1 MIIASTRMATAAAAL
16 LILAA
21 CAAPAG
27 APDAS
32 ASDADP
38 SRSPLETAQASAGAD
53 PAPDAPDGIPQAAWD
68 TILDDLSGRV
78 DDPVSTATL
87 VLAEAMTWNDGS
99 LGCPQPGQVYTQAL
113 VEGYHVI
120 LEVEGREFDYRV
132 GAGSDVRL
140 CRT

>member
-1 MIIASTRMATAAAAL
+1 MIFARTKMATAAAAL
-16 LILAA
+16 LVLAA

-32 ASDADP
+32 ASDREP
-38 SRSPLETAQASAGAD
+38 SGSPLETVQASASAD
-53 PAPDAPDGIPQAAWD
+53 PAPDAPHGIPQAAWD
-68 TILDDLSGRV
+68 AILDDLSGRV
-78 DDPVSTATL
+78 DDPVSTAT
-87 VLAEAMTWNDGS
+87 VVTAEAMTWNDGS

-113 VEGYHVI
+113 VEGYQVI
-120 LEVEGREFDYRV
+120 LAVDGREFDYRV